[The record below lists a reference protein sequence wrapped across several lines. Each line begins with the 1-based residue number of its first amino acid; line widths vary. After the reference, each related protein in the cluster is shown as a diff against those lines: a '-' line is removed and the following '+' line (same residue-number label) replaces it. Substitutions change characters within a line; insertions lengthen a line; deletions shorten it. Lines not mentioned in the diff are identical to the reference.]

1 LAIIFG
7 PLQNFNQEGLHMT
20 KVAITGST
28 GFVGGNIAAA
38 LMQLGFEVVG
48 LARQTPES
56 ELPWEVR
63 VVNFKKK
70 HQLPMD

>member
-7 PLQNFNQEGLHMT
+7 PLQNFNQEGLQMT

-38 LMQLGFEVVG
+38 LMQ
-48 LARQTPES
+48 
-56 ELPWEVR
+56 
-63 VVNFKKK
+63 
-70 HQLPMD
+70 